1 MSWLDEVEA
10 GLGRRATWGA
20 VAAAAVGV
28 LAFVTGLGAGGA
40 PRAFGALIASWL
52 FLAGAAMGAVTFR
65 AFFRIVDAG
74 WARPLALLGGGM
86 AGFGPVAWVV
96 LLVILAGAGWA
107 PWIPRPTG
115 WLAVPT
121 LAGREAALGALLFV
135 LAWRWFRLRGAAPSM
150 SQAVTW
156 CIAFAVVG
164 SVWAFDFVLG
174 PDPIADSTMVGPYV
188 FMAAFTAGTS
198 LVVLLG
204 LVRGVLGERERRDAA
219 GLVFALSI
227 FWAYLLCSQFLTSW
241 YANRPE
247 ETGYLLRRSVDGWP
261 WVVWAVVALVW
272 AVPFFGLLHPAGRR
286 SPAVFKG
293 VLVAQLLGLWL
304 NCHLMVVPSMATPGS
319 APLGLRDLLIL
330 AGMLG
335 AFALAVARSLRP
347 EPVQLRV

>member
-1 MSWLDEVEA
+1 MSQGGAMEA
-10 GLGRRATWGA
+10 GLRGRARWVA
-20 VAAAAVGV
+20 VAAVVAGAA
-28 LAFVTGLGAGGA
+28 AFLTGLSGGGA

-74 WARPLALLGGGM
+74 WARPLSRLGGGL
-86 AGFGPVAWVV
+86 ASFGPVALAV
-96 LLVILAGAGWA
+96 LLVIVAGSAWA
-107 PWIPRPTG
+107 PWIPRPG
-115 WLAVPT
+115 VWLAAPF
-121 LAGREAALGALLFV
+121 LALREAALGALLFL
-135 LAWRWFRLRGAAPSM
+135 LAWRWFRDPAGRPSLP
-150 SQAVTW
+150 QAITW

-174 PDPIADSTMVGPYV
+174 PDPIVDSTMVGPYV

-198 LVVLLG
+198 LLVLLG
-204 LVRGVLGERERRDAA
+204 LLRGDLGERQRRDATA
-219 GLVFALSI
+219 LVFALSI
-227 FWAYLLCSQFLTSW
+227 FWAYLFCSQYLTSW

-247 ETGYLLRRSVDGWP
+247 ETGYLLRRSVDGWL
-261 WVVWAVVALVW
+261 WVVWAVIALVW
-272 AVPFFGLLHPAGRR
+272 AVPFLGLLHPAGRR
-286 SPAVFKG
+286 SPALLKG
-293 VLVAQLLGLWL
+293 ILVVQLLGLWL

>member
-1 MSWLDEVEA
+1 M
-10 GLGRRATWGA
+10 GQRATWGA
-20 VAAAAVGV
+20 VAAVVAGG
-28 LAFVTGLGAGGA
+28 LAFATGLGAGGA

-74 WARPLALLGGGM
+74 WARPLALLGGGL
-86 AGFGPVAWVV
+86 AAFGPVAWAV

-121 LAGREAALGALLFV
+121 LAAREAALSALFFA
-135 LAWRWFRLRGAAPSM
+135 LAWRWFRGRDDAPSL

-204 LVRGVLGERERRDAA
+204 LLRGALGERERRDAA
-219 GLVFALSI
+219 ALVFALAI
-227 FWAYLLCSQFLTSW
+227 FWAYLFCSQYLTSW

-247 ETGYLLRRSVDGWP
+247 ETGYLLRRTIDGWP
-261 WVVWAVVALVW
+261 WVTWSVIGLVW

-286 SPAVFKG
+286 SPQLLKG
-293 VLVAQLLGLWL
+293 ILVAQLLGLWL
-304 NCHLMVVPSMATPGS
+304 NCHLLVVPSMAPRGSTPIEV
-319 APLGLRDLLIL
+319 RDLLIL
-330 AGMLG
+330 LGMLG
-335 AFALAVARSLRP
+335 AFALSVARSLRP
-347 EPVQLRV
+347 EPVPTKQGH